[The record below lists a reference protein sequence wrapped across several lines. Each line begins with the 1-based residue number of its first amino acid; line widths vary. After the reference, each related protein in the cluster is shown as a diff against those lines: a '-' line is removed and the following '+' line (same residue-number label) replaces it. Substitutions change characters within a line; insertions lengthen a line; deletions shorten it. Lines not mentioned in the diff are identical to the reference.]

1 MFDEFSTYFQELCQS
16 QIWLM
21 KLAEEEE
28 SMILSSPHN
37 HYIAALLRDRE
48 DDTNEANRNK

>member
-37 HYIAALLRDRE
+37 RNIAALLRDRE
-48 DDTNEANRNK
+48 DDTNEANRNE